1 MRISSTEVS
10 FPAPAEAQAVP
21 LAEGGPASSSFAD
34 VLGGLDREIG
44 EGDAQVRS
52 AVSALQGGA
61 DFDPARLIAL
71 QAGVYRYSEV
81 LDLASRLVDR
91 ATAGVKTVVQAG
103 GQ

>member
-1 MRISSTEVS
+1 MSVEAPLE
-10 FPAPAEAQAVP
+10 PAPES
-21 LAEGGPASSSFAD
+21 GPASPSFAA
-34 VLGGLDREIG
+34 VLGGLDREISD
-44 EGDAQVRS
+44 GDAQVRS
-52 AVSALQGGA
+52 AVGALQGGA